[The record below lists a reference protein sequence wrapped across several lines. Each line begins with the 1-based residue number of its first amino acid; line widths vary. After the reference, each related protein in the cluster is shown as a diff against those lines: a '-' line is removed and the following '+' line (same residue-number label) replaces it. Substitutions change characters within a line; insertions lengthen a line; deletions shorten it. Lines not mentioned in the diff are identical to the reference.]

1 MWNVDVGGGW
11 EVQQNMQEIGVLSA
25 QLCCEPNT
33 ALKIKVNYNDSN
45 NKRLLSRKDN
55 TEEF

>member
-1 MWNVDVGGGW
+1 
-11 EVQQNMQEIGVLSA
+11 MQEIGVLSA